1 MCSSF
6 QLPATAGELVLGQVV
21 PARGH
26 KDIRTSSGWS
36 LLCARSCENGKTIE
50 KDWTYKNGNGGRVG
64 RGLPLDGNALY
75 MWAKRNDTIE
85 KEGILQHPHVL
96 AP

>member
-26 KDIRTSSGWS
+26 KDIWG
-36 LLCARSCENGKTIE
+36 LLCARSCENGEIIE

-64 RGLPLDGNALY
+64 RGLPLHGNALY
-75 MWAKRNDTIE
+75 VGK
-85 KEGILQHPHVL
+85 KK
-96 AP
+96 